1 MSTADDN
8 DDVETIFSKDSAEV
22 DDMGR
27 SLHLRA
33 RYYAQQDRK
42 RRDESVKS
50 EGSLSARTARS
61 ARSSASGGRTR
72 SLEEV
77 QRDFDDEFEV
87 VTSGSLAGETHSNAS
102 GTERCSPVA
111 SGVQPPAGRSSKE
124 SPPIGVPPGSSCEGV
139 GAGRRNRSLSPR
151 TVLRRFG
158 TESGSCCF
166 DAVTRGWRQCAKS
179 AEYDVPVRSLRH
191 DVTTGERSDERVGER
206 FCLAHTPASW
216 SS

>member
-1 MSTADDN
+1 MPTDDN
-8 DDVETIFSKDSAEV
+8 ETDAGKDAF
-22 DDMGR
+22 GR
-27 SLHLRA
+27 DIHLRA
-33 RYYAQQDRK
+33 YYHLRQERK
-42 RRDESVKS
+42 ARGEAVSDS
-50 EGSLSARTARS
+50 EGSCSARTARS
-61 ARSSASGGRTR
+61 AASDTSGRRSRTR
-72 SLEEV
+72 EEV
-77 QRDFDDEFEV
+77 QRDWDDDFEV
-87 VTSGSLAGETHSNAS
+87 VTSESPAGEKHSDAD
-102 GTERCSPVA
+102 GTKRCSPVA

-124 SPPIGVPPGSSCEGV
+124 SPPFGVPPGSSREGV
-139 GAGRRNRSLSPR
+139 GAGRRDRSLSPR